1 MNITKEAVQGL
12 NQLDRIELR
21 QKLIREDITVVIG
34 IILGALHFISLMFVT
49 VTLSG
54 YAFFLSLIFGAGAL
68 LIIVPSLKNKSEIK
82 NQYFDVIPKK
92 QKNGRKEK
100 K

>member
-34 IILGALHFISLMFVT
+34 IILGAL
-49 VTLSG
+49 
-54 YAFFLSLIFGAGAL
+54 